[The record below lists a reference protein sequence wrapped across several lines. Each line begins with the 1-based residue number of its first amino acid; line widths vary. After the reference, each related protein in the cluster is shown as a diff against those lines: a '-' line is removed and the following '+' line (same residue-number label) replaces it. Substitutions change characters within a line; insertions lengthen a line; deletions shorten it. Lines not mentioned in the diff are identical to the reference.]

1 MLEDFFQIVIDLKN
15 VQRNGW
21 KNKLDLKHSESVA
34 DHSYSMTLMA
44 LILSE
49 IQGMDTKKI
58 VKMSLLHDLVESIVG
73 DFTPDEI
80 TKSKKIVLEN
90 NAMKK
95 ILAELPNN
103 LTEEYQ
109 QIWDEFQM
117 HQSKES
123 VFVHEIDKLEMA
135 FQAKDYINKGFPKE
149 KIQTFVDTANKGI
162 QNKQLQKI
170 MSNLFQ

>member
-1 MLEDFFQIVIDLKN
+1 MLEDFFQIIINLKN
-15 VQRNGW
+15 VQRKGW
-21 KNKLDLKHSESVA
+21 ENKLDLKNPESVA

-44 LILSE
+44 MILSE

-58 VKMSLLHDLVESIVG
+58 VKMSLLHDLAESVVG
-73 DFTPDEI
+73 DLTPDEI
-80 TKSKKIVLEN
+80 TKSKKLELEN

-95 ILAELPNN
+95 ILTELPNN

-109 QIWDEFQM
+109 EIWNEFQM
-117 HQSKES
+117 HQSEES

-135 FQAKDYINKGFPKE
+135 FQAKTYLKKGFPME
-149 KIQTFVDTANKGI
+149 KIQSFIDSANNEI